1 MNIKEKVGLRIKLLR
16 KINGLSQTNLSYD
29 SDMDRSYLAT
39 VEKGYRNISII
50 NIEKIASALGIS
62 LEEFFHDE
70 SFQNINND

>member
-16 KINGLSQTNLSYD
+16 KIKGLSQTNLSYD
-29 SDMDRSYLAT
+29 SDMDRSYLAS

-50 NIEKIASALGIS
+50 NIEKIANALGVS

-70 SFQNINND
+70 CFQNINND